1 MALICAI
8 LVSTA
13 EQPGMGCNP
22 GSSKEYFYS
31 AEDQA
36 DISLLLDAFVR
47 NGIVH
52 LVDAYMVVILDSG
65 DFPDG

>member
-1 MALICAI
+1 
-8 LVSTA
+8 
-13 EQPGMGCNP
+13 MGRDP
-22 GSSKEYFYS
+22 GSSKEYLYS
-31 AEDQA
+31 AAGQA
-36 DISLLLDAFVR
+36 DIYLLFDIFVG

>member
-8 LVSTA
+8 LVRAA

-31 AEDQA
+31 ATSQT
-36 DISLLLDAFVR
+36 DIYLLFNVLVGDGV
-47 NGIVH
+47 IH
-52 LVDAYMVVILDSG
+52 LVDAYMVVILDG
-65 DFPDG
+65 GNFPDG